1 VSDQPDRILI
11 TGANGQLG
19 RLLLRRFAAA
29 SPRPHLC
36 AAVRSE
42 RAAEQLRQ
50 LPDDVQPEIE
60 LVDYR
65 DAFALARA
73 IDGCSHA
80 IHLVGILKQT
90 RHNRY
95 IDAHER
101 ACEAL
106 AKAAGG
112 SDLQRIVSLSILG
125 AHPDAP
131 NECLASRGRAD
142 EILLGGKTPVLI
154 LRVPMVLGMD
164 DHASRA
170 LRLRASAK
178 RTGLVRRGATLEQPI
193 DAEDLVRA
201 IGAGLVRP
209 HLDKTT
215 LDLAGPES
223 LTQRA
228 LIERAAERLGSE
240 VKVRRIPLWVARL
253 SAWLA
258 ERLLSDPPITPAMLG
273 VLEHDDDIEV
283 DVACRLLGIELTPLD
298 VTLRRCLTPQED
310 SM

>member
-1 VSDQPDRILI
+1 MSDQPDRILV

-29 SPRPHLC
+29 VPRPRLR

-50 LPDDVQPEIE
+50 LPVDAQPEIE

-73 IDGCSHA
+73 IGGCSHA
-80 IHLVGILKQT
+80 VHLVGILKQT
-90 RHNRY
+90 RRNRY
-95 IDAHER
+95 VDAHER

-106 AKAAGG
+106 VKAAAG
-112 SDLQRIVSLSILG
+112 SELQRIVSLSILG

-178 RTGLVRRGATLEQPI
+178 RLALVRRGATLEQPI

-201 IGAGLVRP
+201 IDAGLVRP
-209 HLDKTT
+209 HLDRTA

-228 LIERAAERLGSE
+228 LVERAAERLGSE
-240 VKVRRIPLWVARL
+240 VRVRRIPLWVARL
-253 SAWLA
+253 GAWFA
-258 ERLLSDPPITPAMLG
+258 ERLSSDPPITSAMLG
-273 VLEHDDDIEV
+273 VLEHDDDI
-283 DVACRLLGIELTPLD
+283 DVSNACRLLGIELTPLD
-298 VTLRRCLTPQED
+298 VTLRRVVTPEGD
-310 SM
+310 PA